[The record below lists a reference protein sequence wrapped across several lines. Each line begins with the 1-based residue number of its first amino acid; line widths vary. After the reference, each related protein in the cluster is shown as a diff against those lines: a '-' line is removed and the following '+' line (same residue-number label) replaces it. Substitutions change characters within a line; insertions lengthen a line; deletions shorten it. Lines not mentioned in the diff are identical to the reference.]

1 MVNLVLKD
9 GSNRILRTFLVQDE
23 NQHVVLMNNDSRR
36 IELVKS
42 TEQYEKDGV
51 DFSVIE
57 KLTVKS
63 LRAKDFSIS
72 SNLSLGVAHSELK
85 PVLASDMAQ
94 EEDQKTLT
102 LAYKYSTGA
111 HAAVIALILLT
122 GWIMQTFFMKPEDK
136 PLEIVVLPKM
146 EEKLVE
152 VKKEK
157 QVVKVAETKQQL
169 KPQVKP
175 RTQTKILPK
184 PKVRTAQIT
193 QGMKQSKN
201 AEIGT
206 LRTLEKI
213 GGIGTST
220 DAKNKGTGYG
230 KNSGAFGSG
239 NSFGGGLGSGVGGG
253 MKDGLSGKGLVGGL
267 SGNGSRS
274 FGAHGYGE
282 GKFGGG
288 RVGRGGGSLGRKVG
302 DIMVPAFEDSEI
314 VGGLTREQVEAVVRR
329 NSGQLL
335 FCYEKALQSQPHLR
349 GRVTSQWEIGPAGT
363 VTKAKVASSS
373 LNNRQV
379 ENCVIAS
386 IKGWKFPRP
395 VGGVHVDVSYPFD
408 FGRLNL
414 MAKEN

>member
-9 GSNRILRTFLVQDE
+9 GSNRILRSFLVQDE
-23 NQHVVLMNNDSRR
+23 NQHSLIMNNDLRR
-36 IELVKS
+36 LELVKD
-42 TEQYEKDGV
+42 TAQLEIDGV
-51 DFSVIE
+51 DFSLIE
-57 KLTVKS
+57 KIQVKA
-63 LRAKDFSIS
+63 LRTKDYTIS
-72 SNLSLGVAHSELK
+72 SNLSLGVMTPDLK
-85 PVLASDMAQ
+85 TFLASDIPQ
-94 EEDQKTLT
+94 EDDKKTLT
-102 LAYKYSTGA
+102 LAYKYSSGA
-111 HAAVIALILLT
+111 HAAIIAIILLT
-122 GWIMQTFFMKPEDK
+122 GWIMQTFFTKPEDK

-152 VKKEK
+152 IKKEK
-157 QVVKVAETKQQL
+157 QVVRVAETTKQL

-184 PKVRTAQIT
+184 PKVRVAQVT
-193 QGMKQSKN
+193 QGMKQAKN

-239 NSFGGGLGSGVGGG
+239 KSFGGGLGSGVGGG
-253 MKDGLSGKGLVGGL
+253 LKDGLAGKGLVGGL
-267 SGNGSRS
+267 SGSGSQS
-274 FGAHGYGE
+274 YGAHGYGE